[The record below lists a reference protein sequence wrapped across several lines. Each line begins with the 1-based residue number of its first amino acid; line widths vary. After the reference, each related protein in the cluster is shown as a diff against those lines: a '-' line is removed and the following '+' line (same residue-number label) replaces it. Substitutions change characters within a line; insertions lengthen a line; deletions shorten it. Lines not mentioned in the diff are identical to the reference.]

1 MSKCP
6 DNCGC
11 CWVNKEPD
19 EEKWCDYCENGELL
33 DISEIHTIDLTDG
46 TIEIDGDHVTIT
58 MSERL
63 ECEECGR
70 SKEVIAYARIHTWE
84 VEE

>member
-1 MSKCP
+1 MSE
-6 DNCGC
+6 D
-11 CWVNKEPD
+11 
-19 EEKWCDYCENGELL
+19 WCDYCENGDLL
-33 DISEIHTIDLTDG
+33 TLENYDIDLTDG

-58 MSERL
+58 MNERL

-84 VEE
+84 VHE